1 VSWLLAFVPHAA
13 TGVVAL
19 GAVAVVAGAWRAR
32 RARGAAARFL
42 AFVSAIPLGA
52 PCIALGLGGGG
63 ACLEAIMASGVAAA
77 GLHLVATRKSEWADH
92 GEPSGAEDPALATI
106 LVDVPERLGE
116 WFVSLERW
124 VVDSVAGALAGLTRV
139 GAWMVA
145 TVDTR
150 VVGTPVDAVAVRLVG
165 VARRVNPHVGSM
177 ARVVWALLAAAALTV
192 FVHALWPA
200 R

>member
-1 VSWLLAFVPHAA
+1 VI
-13 TGVVAL
+13 
-19 GAVAVVAGAWRAR
+19 AGAWRAR

-42 AFVSAIPLGA
+42 AFVGAVPFA

-77 GLHLVATRKSEWADH
+77 GLHLVASRKSEWADR
-92 GEPSGAEDPALATI
+92 GEKSGQEEEPALAVI

-124 VVDSVAGALAGLTRV
+124 VVDAVAGALAGLTRA

-145 TVDTR
+145 TVDSH
-150 VVGTPVDAVAVRLVG
+150 VVATPVDAVAARLVG

-177 ARVVWALLAAAALTV
+177 ARVVWGVLAAAALTV
-192 FVHALWPA
+192 LVHALWPA